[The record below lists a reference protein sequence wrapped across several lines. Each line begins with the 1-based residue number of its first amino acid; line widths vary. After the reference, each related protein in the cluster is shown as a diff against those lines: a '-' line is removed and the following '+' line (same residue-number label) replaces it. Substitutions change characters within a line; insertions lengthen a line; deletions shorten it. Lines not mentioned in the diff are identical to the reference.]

1 MGDFNILIFQLS
13 ILLMSVV
20 IHEVSHGIVA
30 LWQGDPTAKLMGRL
44 TLNPIKHLDFLG
56 SFFVPMIFIFTTG
69 FFFGWAKPVPYNPYN
84 LRNQKWGAAMVGAA
98 GPISNFVIAIVFGIA
113 LRFFPVA
120 SDLAFMQNLFQVFII
135 IVTLNILLGVFN
147 LVPIPPLDGSK
158 LLFSILPPHMSH
170 IQRML
175 EQYGFIILLFFIFFA
190 FQVIVPIVGG
200 LFHLITGMS
209 M

>member
-98 GPISNFVIAIVFGIA
+98 GPISNFVIAIVFGLA
-113 LRFFPVA
+113 LRFFPLT

-135 IVTLNILLGVFN
+135 IVMLNIILGVFN
-147 LVPIPPLDGSK
+147 LIPIPPLDGSK

-170 IQRML
+170 IQQML
-175 EQYGFIILLFFIFFA
+175 ERYGFIILLFFIFFM
-190 FQVIVPIVGG
+190 FPVILPIRDV
-200 LFHLITGMS
+200 LFRLITGMS
-209 M
+209 I

>member
-98 GPISNFVIAIVFGIA
+98 GPISNFVIAIVFGLA
-113 LRFFPVA
+113 LRFFPLT

>member
-69 FFFGWAKPVPYNPYN
+69 FFFGWAKPVPYIPITCAI
-84 LRNQKWGAAMVGAA
+84 RNGERPWWERPG
-98 GPISNFVIAIVFGIA
+98 
-113 LRFFPVA
+113 LY
-120 SDLAFMQNLFQVFII
+120 L
-135 IVTLNILLGVFN
+135 ILL
-147 LVPIPPLDGSK
+147 
-158 LLFSILPPHMSH
+158 
-170 IQRML
+170 
-175 EQYGFIILLFFIFFA
+175 
-190 FQVIVPIVGG
+190 
-200 LFHLITGMS
+200 
-209 M
+209 